1 MTTPP
6 NPFTRDEALALDA
19 RALDRALAL
28 PAPAAFAGEEND
40 PMRRVEVKNGVGIV
54 RVEGTLA
61 NDRWWCASYQDVV
74 AEVGAA
80 LASPQVRAVVLALD
94 SPGGTTSG
102 LFDTMRRM
110 RALKAQ
116 HGKRLCAWV
125 ASQATSAAYAL
136 ASTCDEI
143 VIDEMAGV
151 GSIGVIAALMSRV
164 GQLEQ
169 EGVDVRV
176 VASGGEKTDGHPAV
190 PITDA
195 AVMRLKERVTMA
207 AELLFAEVA
216 ASRPSLPVEQQKA
229 LDAGIRYGRQAV
241 AAGLADRVGTLDAL
255 LASLAPNT
263 NPYMAPRTGAT
274 ATALTRM
281 NNTMNEKLAALI
293 AAKTGES
300 DPERQY
306 GALQALLDKA
316 EKHDELA
323 AKLAKIETDAET
335 ETFERTLKAGLD
347 ARKITD
353 EEAVWWRE
361 ERAAGRASARSLDA
375 NLARRVAPKLPAADP
390 AHVGAKPP
398 AAEAQTADPRLAAL
412 LAKPYGALTWDERNT
427 LAALAPETFD
437 RLNSA
442 WVAAGRPRG

>member
-1 MTTPP
+1 MEP
-6 NPFTRDEALALDA
+6 NYE
-19 RALDRALAL
+19 
-28 PAPAAFAGEEND
+28 
-40 PMRRVEVKNGVGIV
+40 I
-54 RVEGTLA
+54 
-61 NDRWWCASYQDVV
+61 
-74 AEVGAA
+74 
-80 LASPQVRAVVLALD
+80 D
-94 SPGGTTSG
+94 SLT
-102 LFDTMRRM
+102 
-110 RALKAQ
+110 
-116 HGKRLCAWV
+116 
-125 ASQATSAAYAL
+125 
-136 ASTCDEI
+136 
-143 VIDEMAGV
+143 
-151 GSIGVIAALMSRV
+151 
-164 GQLEQ
+164 
-169 EGVDVRV
+169 
-176 VASGGEKTDGHPAV
+176 EKGW
-190 PITDA
+190 
-195 AVMRLKERVTMA
+195 RE

-274 ATALTRM
+274 ATASTRM

-316 EKHDELA
+316 ERHDELA

-361 ERAAGRASARSLDA
+361 ERAAGRATAKSLDA
-375 NLARRVAPKLPAADP
+375 NLARRVAPKLAAADP